1 MNYAAL
7 LVLILIDSVGY
18 SIIIPVLAPLLLG
31 KTPLLLAASS
41 EHVRLLYYGLAL
53 GVYELIMLVTAPV
66 LGQLSDRVG
75 RKPVL
80 LMSAAGISASYALV
94 GLSVALGQPGLL
106 LLGRLLGG
114 ATAGAQA
121 VAQAGIVDM
130 STPKNKSLLL
140 NLCLF
145 ASSGGFVVG
154 PALGG
159 LLQNERLVPWFS
171 ATTPLWAMTAL
182 GVVGLAMLA
191 FYREPARDG
200 SGGAGAPGLARE
212 RSLDRVDLKEGLKAF
227 TQAFT
232 TPALRGLSVVFV
244 LHQLAWG
251 AYFLFAPA
259 YALQT
264 FGLTDTQVAHFLSI
278 MGVGYLIAYGGLN
291 PLLERRLGN
300 RGLTLLGLWTTLALL
315 IATPFL
321 GLGVF
326 LTALPVCIGTTVS
339 VAYGGIINL
348 FSDSVDEARQ
358 GWVLGITISLT
369 AVATGVSSLLSG
381 ALSGLDLRA
390 PLYFAM
396 ACMGLSAVI
405 CSTRR
410 KS

>member
-7 LVLILIDSVGY
+7 LTVILIDSIGY

-31 KTPLLLAASS
+31 KTPLLLAGSDD
-41 EHVRLLYYGLAL
+41 HVRYLYYGLAL
-53 GVYELIMLVTAPV
+53 GAYELIMLVTAPI

-80 LMSAAGISASYALV
+80 LLSAAGITASYALV
-94 GLSVALGQPGLL
+94 GLSVALGAPALL

-121 VAQAGIVDM
+121 VAQAGIVDT

-159 LLQNERLVPWFS
+159 VLQDERLVPWFGP
-171 ATTPLWAMTAL
+171 TTPLWAMAAL
-182 GVVGLAMLA
+182 GVVGLVLLA

-200 SGGAGAPGLARE
+200 SRGAVAPG
-212 RSLDRVDLKEGLKAF
+212 RVDLREGLKAF

-232 TPALRGLSVVFV
+232 TPALRGLSIVFV

-259 YALQT
+259 YALET
-264 FGLTDTQVAHFLSI
+264 FALTDTQIAHFLSI
-278 MGVGYLIAYGGLN
+278 MGVGYLLAYGGLN
-291 PLLERRLGN
+291 PLLERWLGN
-300 RGLTLLGLWTTLALL
+300 RGLTLLGLWATLGLL
-315 IATPFL
+315 IATPYL
-321 GLGVF
+321 GLGAF
-326 LTALPVCIGTTVS
+326 LTWLPVGIGTTVS

-369 AVATGVSSLLSG
+369 AVATGTSSLLSG
-381 ALSGLDLRA
+381 ALSGLDVRA

-405 CSTRR
+405 CSTRS
-410 KS
+410 KP